1 MNADR
6 ANGSRAIGAD
16 AAEPVAAIRKL
27 AAPLRLQVLDSLR
40 QAIISG
46 RLAPGRRLTE
56 RELIEMVGVSRTVVR
71 EVLRQLESEG
81 LIENIPNKGPV
92 VRELT
97 PEEARDLYAIRSAL
111 EGLAARLFVDN
122 ADDARVRQLSQA
134 LEVVV
139 AAYDSGDAQQVLETK
154 NRFYEAL
161 FEGAGNQ
168 TLSAM
173 LATLHARIWRWRAMG
188 LTHPERSSD
197 RSRESIRNLR
207 AMLAA
212 IRKREPDTA
221 ERVTREEAVKAA
233 EEVLRLLG
241 RTPAPARSARA

>member
-1 MNADR
+1 MGPAD
-6 ANGSRAIGAD
+6 I
-16 AAEPVAAIRKL
+16 PVAIRKL

-56 RELIEMVGVSRTVVR
+56 RELIEMTGVSRTVVR

-81 LIENIPNKGPV
+81 LIANIPNKGPV

-97 PEEARDLYAIRSAL
+97 PDEARDLYAIRSAL
-111 EGLAARLFVDN
+111 EGLAARLFVEN
-122 ADDARVRQLSQA
+122 ADDAKLRQLARA

-139 AAYDSGDAQQVLETK
+139 EAYDSGDAQQVLETK
-154 NRFYEAL
+154 NRFYDAL
-161 FEGAGNQ
+161 VEGAGNH
-168 TLSAM
+168 TLSEM

-188 LTHPERSSD
+188 LTHPDRSPD
-197 RSRESIRNLR
+197 RSRESIRNLQ

-212 IRKREPDTA
+212 IRKREPDAA
-221 ERVTREEAVKAA
+221 ERITREEANKAA
-233 EEVLRLLG
+233 AEVMRLL
-241 RTPAPARSARA
+241 ARPQKAARA